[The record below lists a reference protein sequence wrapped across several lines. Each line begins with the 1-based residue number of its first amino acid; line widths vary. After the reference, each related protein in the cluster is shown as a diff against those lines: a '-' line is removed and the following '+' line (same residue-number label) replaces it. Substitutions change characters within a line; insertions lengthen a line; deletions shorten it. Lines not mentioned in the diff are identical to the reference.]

1 MKKYSA
7 LAILAFSFC
16 LAIVTR
22 FYELGEAPA
31 GLYLDEAAQGY
42 NAYSILKTGK
52 DEFGKSFPIVFRSFA
67 DFKTPIYIYLI
78 VPLIPLFGLTKFTVR
93 LPSFIF
99 SILTFPILY
108 LLIKEVAPKRYA
120 LSLSLLTIAILSIS
134 PWHILFGRTAFECNI
149 ALFFF
154 LSGIYFFYVG
164 LKSPKKLLFSAVFF
178 SIAIT
183 SYHAQRVLTPI
194 MLVLLFLRYRK
205 IILGQTH
212 KKYLIIGITLGLL
225 LLLPT
230 ISIATTP
237 GFLARVTGLN
247 IFSYSRQLPAG
258 FLEDYD
264 GSLEFLVNNKF
275 FLTTREFSSLYLS
288 YFSPRN
294 MFFLGDPDAR
304 SSFPYLGTFF
314 LWQFPFYVYGLYV
327 LVKKNLGE
335 LKFLTLSLLLIS
347 PLPAAITR
355 DPYSTIRSL
364 QMVIPLTVIIS
375 FALIE
380 AYQNVSQLFIYRF
393 RLLGKSLLNLIT
405 FAALTT
411 ILIYSL
417 ARLYSSAIILNE
429 YDHAAEWGYGYQQV
443 ADSFQNLDQKLP
455 IVVDNTRI
463 ESYSELLFFLKF
475 DPEIYQKEN
484 FEVSA
489 SEYYTNLERN
499 KVKKIGRIITR
510 PIDWEKDLN
519 VEQYLVG
526 DSLAVS
532 YEQIKSHNLT
542 LIDEIKYPD
551 SSIAFTIVKTNPK

>member
-1 MKKYSA
+1 MNKYLTLGALIISIF
-7 LAILAFSFC
+7 LAI
-16 LAIVTR
+16 ITR

-164 LKSPKKLLFSAVFF
+164 LKSPKNLLFSAVFF

>member
-1 MKKYSA
+1 MTKITFFVLSLSVF
-7 LAILAFSFC
+7 LAIA
-16 LAIVTR
+16 TR
-22 FYELGEAPA
+22 LYKLGEAPQ

-164 LKSPKKLLFSAVFF
+164 LKSPKNLLFSAVFF

-230 ISIATTP
+230 ISIATAP
-237 GFLARVTGLN
+237 GFLARVTRLN

-551 SSIAFTIVKTNPK
+551 SSIAFTIVKTNP